1 MDQLLKLLRDGNID
15 QFNSERPFELNFFA
29 EDLSGLALQG
39 VDLSGANLEKAD
51 LSDSNLED
59 ANLSKAKLSGADLTN
74 TNMNRCNLFRAKLNE
89 LYAET
94 SSFEEADMRQT
105 SMNEAEFHSCSFVGA
120 QLMEAKGYGIVWNDN
135 KGDFID
141 LSNAKF
147 KEGAFTKSSFTQG
160 TLDGLRIPNSSVE
173 DCHFH
178 QVSMHKSLVASCT
191 IKQCTF
197 EESNLSL
204 SNWNETTI
212 EGTSFSF
219 CNLTRADFTGM
230 DIGKLSLTECDQTD
244 MHADLG
250 QKPYFDVPEPK
261 HLFIEMPW
269 TAIQNNILF
278 TCWINPETDG
288 SIIRFIIFDLK
299 KGSTLHIGS
308 IPTAPSLL
316 RGAQVVATPEGF
328 VFLCFENRPS
338 NTYAIFYR
346 ITNKGTCTRF
356 GQIPLT
362 YTVDFQTRHFFPM
375 YAMRYTN
382 GHIELYILG
391 RNAPRLHVHQLKFT
405 GEFNEHAYAIPTAE
419 GLLQGETIFVSTKG
433 GAVCSLS
440 ARGTEDILEPPK
452 GFPGRSFSTDTHKD
466 SLIAGWLA
474 AGEQGIPPQKGVFA
488 SGFEDNAGIL
498 RFHNRETVQSC
509 CIIHDGTDIWLA
521 YTIAPS
527 FEATEVWISQASGTA
542 QYNIPMEEIEDE
554 IDTVLLRKS
563 DGKAYLI
570 VSLINGTLQVFQLS
584 PTKAIALGTVSQ
596 FS

>member
-105 SMNEAEFHSCSFVGA
+105 SMNEAEFHSCSFIGA
-120 QLMEAKGYGIVWNDN
+120 QLMEAKGYGIVWNGN

-147 KEGAFTKSSFTQG
+147 KEGTFTQSSFTQG

-173 DCHFH
+173 DCNFH
-178 QVSMHKSLVASCT
+178 QASMHKSLMANCS

-212 EGTSFSF
+212 EGSSFSF

-230 DIGKLSLTECDQTD
+230 DIGKLSLTECVQTD

-269 TAIQNNILF
+269 TAIHNNTLF

-288 SIIRFIIFDLK
+288 SVMPEDAVAFAARILQDQLQPMINFEEPSAAAPQEETDELPFNRNLLK
-299 KGSTLHIGS
+299 K
-308 IPTAPSLL
+308 
-316 RGAQVVATPEGF
+316 
-328 VFLCFENRPS
+328 
-338 NTYAIFYR
+338 
-346 ITNKGTCTRF
+346 
-356 GQIPLT
+356 
-362 YTVDFQTRHFFPM
+362 VD
-375 YAMRYTN
+375 
-382 GHIELYILG
+382 ELELSV
-391 RNAPRLHVHQLKFT
+391 RSANCLKK
-405 GEFNEHAYAIPTAE
+405 E
-419 GLLQGETIFVSTKG
+419 
-433 GAVCSLS
+433 
-440 ARGTEDILEPPK
+440 
-452 GFPGRSFSTDTHKD
+452 
-466 SLIAGWLA
+466 
-474 AGEQGIPPQKGVFA
+474 
-488 SGFEDNAGIL
+488 
-498 RFHNRETVQSC
+498 
-509 CIIHDGTDIWLA
+509 
-521 YTIAPS
+521 
-527 FEATEVWISQASGTA
+527 
-542 QYNIPMEEIEDE
+542 M
-554 IDTVLLRKS
+554 VL
-563 DGKAYLI
+563 
-570 VSLINGTLQVFQLS
+570 
-584 PTKAIALGTVSQ
+584 
-596 FS
+596 